1 MTTPRSICRR
11 VVAQQIV
18 GPLLPMASPGNGGL
32 IYGDKTILT
41 REVTLKSMNST
52 ATLLLDQP
60 NRFVFAWARG
70 ETILTLGLW
79 YGLGAAR
86 SWHYKHPPTN
96 KDIDKHRQAMAGR
109 QKDRQTRTG
118 TELHRDMDGRTD
130 GWMDSVV
137 PMWDKP
143 SHLHAI
149 QDV

>member
-32 IYGDKTILT
+32 IYSDKTILT
-41 REVTLKSMNST
+41 WEMTLKSMNST

-70 ETILTLGLW
+70 ETLLTLGLW
-79 YGLGAAR
+79 YRLGAAR
-86 SWHYKHPPTN
+86 IWHYKHSPTN
-96 KDIDKHRQAMAGR
+96 KDIDKHRQAGR
-109 QKDRQTRTG
+109 KTDRHGQAR

-143 SHLHAI
+143 PHLHAI